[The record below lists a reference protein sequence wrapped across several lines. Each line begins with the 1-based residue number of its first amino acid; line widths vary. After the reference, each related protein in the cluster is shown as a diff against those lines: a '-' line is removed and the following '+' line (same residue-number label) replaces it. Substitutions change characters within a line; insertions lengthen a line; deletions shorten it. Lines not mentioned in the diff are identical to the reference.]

1 MSVRIHETVLRTI
14 AAHAQR
20 EAPNECCGLLV
31 GTTAVVDEAVATRNL
46 LAHPSRYQIDPEQHI
61 AVNRRLRGTPR
72 SVIGAYH
79 SHPRT
84 EAVPSPRDITEAH
97 YPEFIWLIVSLAAD
111 RPEFAAYR
119 IVAGSA
125 EAIQLRP
132 SEGFRT
138 LEP

>member
-31 GTTAVVDEAVATRNL
+31 GTPAVIDEAVATQNV
-46 LAHPSRYQIDPEQHI
+46 LAHPSQYQIDPEQHI

-72 SVIGAYH
+72 SIIGAYH

-84 EAVPSPRDITEAH
+84 EAVPSPRDIAEAH
-97 YPEFIWLIVSLAAD
+97 YPEFIWLIVSLAGVTPDFRAYEIVD
-111 RPEFAAYR
+111 GTAARAEIVR
-119 IVAGSA
+119 IKGKDPD
-125 EAIQLRP
+125 L
-132 SEGFRT
+132 
-138 LEP
+138 